1 MTLITFERNYKMRI
15 LRALALATCAMVFS
29 SQAAIINYD
38 DTIANSYYDTDSEL
52 VWIDFGQ
59 TNNLTFDQ
67 VLAELGSGGLFYG
80 WRLPT
85 VDEVT
90 QMATNLVYSGTG
102 APDYINANEDYNG
115 EGTIEAGS
123 ANPNEANGDG
133 SVWEGIFDA
142 VGYNLFLEWDAFGN
156 DIFYSQGLYETEE
169 GIKYLVLRDFV
180 DLEDDNLLQTDSIQL
195 SGIVIPP
202 NFLFASPDISTLLV
216 RDAVEVSAP
225 ATIGLFSLA
234 LIALVRIRRA

>member
-1 MTLITFERNYKMRI
+1 MRI
-15 LRALALATCAMVFS
+15 LKALALATCAMVFN

-90 QMATNLVYSGTG
+90 QMAFSVVNSGTA
-102 APDYINANEDYNG
+102 APEFVVEGDDFRG
-115 EGTIEAGS
+115 EGTIDADS
-123 ANPNEANGDG
+123 ANSDTVNGND
-133 SVWEGIFDA
+133 SVWAEVFDA
-142 VGYNLFLEWDAFGN
+142 IGYNTVYAFGSHFSYRSN
-156 DIFYSQGLYETEE
+156 GLYETEN
-169 GIKYLVLRDFV
+169 GISSFIVWDDV
-180 DLEDDNLLQTDSIQL
+180 DLMSDGNVYFDDITLNGNIINT
-195 SGIVIPP
+195 
-202 NFLFASPDISTLLV
+202 NFLTTGAADISTLLV

>member
-1 MTLITFERNYKMRI
+1 MRI
-15 LRALALATCAMVFS
+15 LRALALAACAMALS

-38 DTIANSYYDTDSEL
+38 DTIANSYYDTESEL

-90 QMATNLVYSGTG
+90 QMAFSVVNSGTA
-102 APDYINANEDYNG
+102 APEFMVENEDFNG
-115 EGTIEAGS
+115 EGTIYAYS
-123 ANPNEANGDG
+123 SNSDTVNGND
-133 SVWEGIFDA
+133 SVWTEVFDA
-142 VGYNLFLEWDAFGN
+142 IGYNTVYSFGTH
-156 DIFYSQGLYETEE
+156 FSYRSSGLYETEN
-169 GIKYLVLRDFV
+169 GMSSFAIWDDV
-180 DLEDDNLLQTDSIQL
+180 DLMGDGNVRIDEITLNGNTINA
-195 SGIVIPP
+195 
-202 NFLFASPDISTLLV
+202 NFLTTGAADISTLLV
-216 RDAVEVSAP
+216 RDSVEVSAP

-234 LIALVRIRRA
+234 LMALASIRRA